1 MSLLI
6 FSIQNAFR
14 KKAVAVL
21 AVLGVALGCALMTF
35 LFSVAAGMEKRVETT
50 FNEMSGRLMLSQRYT
65 AFGGALLGLGSSNI
79 PASYMDLV
87 KNVPHIKSVSAQVS
101 AILRPSGLT
110 FIMPLYGY
118 ELNGIAGQS
127 NTPFKK
133 IVEGAAPENYGEV
146 VIGKSLQEYMKF
158 LNNSY
163 EVGGVYPFI
172 IHESGQKTPRTQE
185 LKIVGVYQTG
195 NEVLDGGFSGTD
207 KLARDIGK
215 VPAGMVSVI
224 NAQIDSMD
232 NVEAASQEIER
243 VFVGK
248 KPEVQVSVPRELLI
262 PLKNVLR
269 IFDGFLLAVSVVA
282 VAAGGLSIMVVML
295 LSVIERKREF
305 GILKALGWT
314 PRDIVFMVLVE
325 SVFLSLLGAV
335 LGTTLG
341 YAGLAAAKN
350 YVAID
355 IGSFNWQVAAVVCF
369 CGVLV
374 GTVGGLYPG
383 WRANKSAPAEILR
396 GV

>member
-1 MSLLI
+1 MSLLM

-35 LFSVAAGMEKRVETT
+35 LFSVAAGMGKRVEVT
-50 FNEMSGRLMLSQRYT
+50 FNEMSGRVMISQRY
-65 AFGGALLGLGSSNI
+65 AALGGALLGLGSSHI
-79 PASYMDLV
+79 PSSYMDVV
-87 KNVPHIKSVSAQVS
+87 KNIPHVKSVSAQVS
-101 AILRPSGLT
+101 SILRPSGSNV
-110 FIMPLYGY
+110 IMPIFGY
-118 ELNGIAGQS
+118 EANGSAGLS
-127 NTPFKK
+127 SAPFKK
-133 IVEGAAPENYGEV
+133 IVEGVVPEKDDEV

-158 LNNSY
+158 LKISY
-163 EVGGVYPFI
+163 EVGGIYPFLI
-172 IHESGQKTPRTQE
+172 QGSGQKAPSAKDLR
-185 LKIVGVYQTG
+185 IVGVYQTG
-195 NEVLDGGFSGTD
+195 NEVLDGGFSGTE
-207 KLARDIGK
+207 KLARDVSK

-232 NVEAASQEIER
+232 NVEAASQEIEQ
-243 VFVGK
+243 VLAGK
-248 KPEVQVSVPRELLI
+248 KPEVQISVPRELLI

-269 IFDGFLLAVSVVA
+269 LFNNFLLAVSVVA

-314 PRDIVFMVLVE
+314 PRDIVMMVLVE
-325 SVFLSLLGAV
+325 SVFLSLLGAA
-335 LGTTLG
+335 LGATLG
-341 YAGLAAAKN
+341 YAGLAMTKK
-350 YVAID
+350 YIAID
-355 IGSFNWQVAAVVCF
+355 IGSFNWQVAAAVCV

-374 GTVGGLYPG
+374 GTVGGIYPG